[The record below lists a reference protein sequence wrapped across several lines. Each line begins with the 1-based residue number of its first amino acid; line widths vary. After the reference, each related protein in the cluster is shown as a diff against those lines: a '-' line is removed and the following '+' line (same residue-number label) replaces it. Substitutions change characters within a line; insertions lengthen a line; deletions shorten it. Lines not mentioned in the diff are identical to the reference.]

1 MRRVSELQF
10 SFSLLVPLAFDFI
23 DNDLHASGREIE
35 LRCRLSAYLSHDFI
49 EGHSGMLSLKDE
61 CTAVNLHKHL
71 AFHRSH
77 AGKGVALDDIGHHD
91 GSSLLCHPESFGRH
105 IGYIAED
112 MGKIDG
118 NTLMIVH
125 AYLFIESPY
134 KVSVP
139 FTLIL
144 EDTAVLFLHNQSV
157 ATHKFTQKESKP
169 IKQSGQ
175 CGSLLLLYNHK
186 SQNDRIMEG
195 TENEVKKSKRDL
207 LNKRLADKYPDR
219 NFADDDAFFGQIS
232 DDYDEYDKQISGYK
246 EREDALGKM
255 FAADPR
261 SASFLMAWKNGEH
274 PMTALVRQFGKDG
287 LEELLSNDEKMEE
300 FSKANEDY
308 LKRVAEEK
316 ALDDEYQKNIAETLK
331 SMEQLQK
338 EKGLSEEDMDK
349 AMEFLVGIVKD
360 GIVGKFSAESI
371 QMALNAINHDS
382 DVAQAADEAEVK
394 GRNANIEEKLRKKQ
408 KGDGLGNLD
417 GKNNGSAPT
426 PPKRNLGALERFG
439 GGNKT
444 IWERGNEK
452 RERYY

>member
-1 MRRVSELQF
+1 
-10 SFSLLVPLAFDFI
+10 
-23 DNDLHASGREIE
+23 
-35 LRCRLSAYLSHDFI
+35 
-49 EGHSGMLSLKDE
+49 
-61 CTAVNLHKHL
+61 
-71 AFHRSH
+71 
-77 AGKGVALDDIGHHD
+77 
-91 GSSLLCHPESFGRH
+91 
-105 IGYIAED
+105 
-112 MGKIDG
+112 
-118 NTLMIVH
+118 
-125 AYLFIESPY
+125 
-134 KVSVP
+134 
-139 FTLIL
+139 
-144 EDTAVLFLHNQSV
+144 
-157 ATHKFTQKESKP
+157 
-169 IKQSGQ
+169 
-175 CGSLLLLYNHK
+175 
-186 SQNDRIMEG
+186 MEG

-207 LNKRLADKYPDR
+207 LSKRLADKYPDR
-219 NFADDDAFFGQIS
+219 DFADDDAFFGQIS